1 MRVRGLPH
9 SGRLHGRVIHPA
21 GKGIAFFL
29 QLVKVGF
36 HLRDTAG
43 DIFGAAA
50 EVHPAQ
56 LIQLRLQVIYFA
68 FRSFSF
74 SEKGTIPAPP
84 VSARRRFSSSISSG
98 RELFIPDILPGSF
111 SVDQDKEA
119 YNIVSDVSSLLGL
132 PPVDTFKEHRQL
144 RRGQEHFAIAS

>member
-1 MRVRGLPH
+1 MTPLAAAARHGEVIQERFAGTG
-9 SGRLHGRVIHPA
+9 SRQRALHGRVIHPA

-29 QLVKVGF
+29 QLLKVGF

-43 DIFGAAA
+43 DFFGAAA

-68 FRSFSF
+68 FTLVQLFPAEGQFSA
-74 SEKGTIPAPP
+74 SC
-84 VSARRRFSSSISSG
+84 SARRRFSSSISSG
-98 RELFIPDILPGSF
+98 SKLFILGILPGSF

-119 YNIVSDVSSLLGL
+119 YNIVSDGAV
-132 PPVDTFKEHRQL
+132 F
-144 RRGQEHFAIAS
+144 